1 MTPRAQPGQ
10 RRTTNE
16 NRYVRSVSA
25 RPVTELGRRTDERSD
40 QPSAARRAGDR
51 PRQAERR
58 CQKTVT
64 TTEKTLLRGCSTRR
78 LPHLRSDLDINVPRP
93 NAAGPRS
100 EPLILGRIR
109 TSAVDI
115 GERPN
120 EPAQIA
126 FPHPNAQMQLAPAGI
141 RSSGT
146 SGGGRSGCSGSALAT
161 AKVRP
166 VRRQLSWR
174 GEGSTNSPQWA
185 QRIFI
190 S

>member
-25 RPVTELGRRTDERSD
+25 RPVAESGRRTDERSD

-78 LPHLRSDLDINVPRP
+78 LPHLRSDLGKCAATECCRAQVRTAHPRAHP
-93 NAAGPRS
+93 NQRSRWRAPERAGADRVSAPQRANAARTCRYK
-100 EPLILGRIR
+100 ILGHQRR
-109 TSAVDI
+109 
-115 GERPN
+115 RP
-120 EPAQIA
+120 
-126 FPHPNAQMQLAPAGI
+126 LRLLG
-141 RSSGT
+141 
-146 SGGGRSGCSGSALAT
+146 GSALA
-161 AKVRP
+161 AAILQP
-166 VRRQLSWR
+166 VRKQLSWR